1 MELLP
6 TTKGNNSDSGTSRRY
21 RRSSSVPLILTR
33 LVRFPQMDF
42 EFALWQMAYLLIAPR
57 RVYRN
62 IYYHKQTK
70 NQWARDDPAFL
81 VLLASLLCLS
91 AVAWGLVI
99 GLGMIGILRAMLFM
113 VIVDFV
119 LVGSI
124 VATFT
129 WFVTNKFLCQN
140 NIMTNDQRVE
150 WAYAFDIHCN
160 SFFPLFLILYI
171 VQFFFLPL
179 LIKTNW
185 ICLITSNFIYL
196 VSMTW
201 YCYGTFLGFNV
212 LPFLVHTELLL
223 YPIIS
228 FAIGFILLSVFG
240 INLSENVIGFY
251 FGWS

>member
-6 TTKGNNSDSGTSRRY
+6 TNNNNSDGTRRFK
-21 RRSSSVPLILTR
+21 RASSMPLILTR
-33 LVRFPQMDF
+33 LVRFPQLDF
-42 EFALWQMAYLLIAPR
+42 EFALWQMAYLVIAPR

-81 VLLASLLCLS
+81 VLLASLLCVS
-91 AVAWGLVI
+91 ALAWGVVF
-99 GLGMIGILRAMLFM
+99 GLGMVGILRAMLFM
-113 VIVDFV
+113 VVVDFV
-119 LVGSI
+119 LVGSL
-124 VATFT
+124 VATLT
-129 WFVTNKFLCQN
+129 WFITNRFLCQQGKM
-140 NIMTNDQRVE
+140 MTQDSQVE

-171 VQFFFLPL
+171 VQFFFLPV
-179 LIKTNW
+179 LIKSNLV
-185 ICLITSNFIYL
+185 CLVAANILYL
-196 VSMTW
+196 VSVAW

-223 YPIIS
+223 YPIIG
-228 FAIGFILLSVFG
+228 FVVGFILLSVFRV
-240 INLSENVIGFY
+240 NLCENVIGFY

>member
-6 TTKGNNSDSGTSRRY
+6 TNKRNDSSRRFK
-21 RRSSSVPLILTR
+21 RSSSVPLILSR

-119 LVGSI
+119 LVGSM

-129 WFVTNKFLCQN
+129 WFVTNRFLSQSN
-140 NIMTNDQRVE
+140 MMTNDQRVE
-150 WAYAFDIHCN
+150 WAYAFDIH
-160 SFFPLFLILYI
+160 L
-171 VQFFFLPL
+171 
-179 LIKTNW
+179 
-185 ICLITSNFIYL
+185 
-196 VSMTW
+196 
-201 YCYGTFLGFNV
+201 

-228 FAIGFILLSVFG
+228 FIVGFIVLTVFG
-240 INLSENVIGFY
+240 INIGENVIGFY